1 MKSLKCMLLAVGVS
15 CFALAGNVV
24 YTGGGTGALSDGDA
38 WEGGVAPGAD
48 DVAVFTNDFSGAFS
62 QSTAWSGVRVEGGAV
77 ELSGPA
83 LSLGA
88 DGIDAA
94 AGSLRIAAPVSL
106 ADDTTI
112 QIATGATVELPAQ
125 VTKNSHTVTVRNAG
139 ALRMGEMGA
148 GPVSFDWG
156 AGDSMAFTGSGSDSD
171 TGLLDLRNVNTVA
184 MAEALHGNWL
194 TLSQGT
200 WDHRSGSLQT
210 DYAIAIGSN
219 AGDGSRFVVNGGTV
233 AARRFAIGVANTASS
248 VAEMIVSNGT
258 ATATVTTKSGGGVEI
273 GTSKSPWSSGSSN
286 SPEGY
291 LTVSGGKLTTSHVRF
306 GSDLGAWSDTI
317 KSGYGKVVLSGGELE
332 LKGGDGIFVS
342 GGNYWQWAF
351 DNSAFWSWYDVTLS
365 GGTLSASTH
374 NEVSVRVRLSDADGG
389 ATASVAAGQNLA
401 FTQGLYGSG
410 SLRKAG
416 PGNLRLPAIS
426 TFTGRLDVAEGT
438 VTLGYAPTA
447 IFRADDLSEGAG
459 EEVSAWA
466 CSYGGSW
473 TFNRT
478 VATAV
483 NNKSTTPKI
492 APETINGH
500 KAIRFDGIANALGIS
515 GSASV
520 PAPPVS
526 GKKSLTVFAVVRATD
541 VPSVGDRTDWRQMTQ
556 VVGAVGGPSGT
567 PTLWALCV
575 DADGYAG
582 AGVSYGSST
591 TNYSAWGSAPLTDG
605 RVHVLGFRWSAGSS
619 VSFADGLATTAQ
631 SAPGCTNAMHRTR
644 VLLGMS
650 EAKKFFS
657 GDVAE
662 IVVYNDMR
670 LSDAAYRMI
679 GYELA
684 RKYDASFEFAEPD
697 DEVPEPDAVWSADS
711 LSQQAGES
719 VTEWACANAGAPAD
733 WKFNATTARAIMSDA
748 TSPVMS
754 TNTFNGHKA
763 VSFNGTTDML
773 AITKNVSGD
782 HVFSGVTNL
791 TVAVV
796 FRAPEGSGSGLASAG
811 WPTCAG
817 LIAANLSTPAWGISL
832 TANGRMGMGVRKNS
846 TAGEAA
852 WSQPRHLN
860 DGLPHVAVF
869 SYQGGNALRSVVD
882 GYRLFNATYANFAL
896 LKQRVILGMNEGK
909 HHFAGEIAELRIY
922 RDVAMDLNV
931 MHALWLDLARK
942 YGCDHYTFDGN
953 LGPALASAN
962 VSVAQD
968 AAVNTALGYT
978 VPEGQVWSGAG
989 SVSGTLNVAS
999 NGVVSAADGDLSVAT
1014 LSLEPGA
1021 VLEASAGAGGSISSA
1036 VQAGDLTLP
1045 DGEVTLRVRGGSS
1058 ASAGVVLRWT
1068 GTLRD
1073 NGATWKVVGAGG
1085 AAKVRMDVS
1094 AKTLKL
1100 SPASGTMLMIR

>member
-1 MKSLKCMLLAVGVS
+1 MKTLKCMLLAAGVS

-48 DVAVFTNDFSGAFS
+48 DVAVFTNDFSGTLS
-62 QSTAWSGVRVEGGAV
+62 QPTAWGGVRVTAGTNELAGA
-77 ELSGPA
+77 E

-88 DGIDAA
+88 GGIVAE
-94 AGSLRIAAPVSL
+94 AGRLSIAAPV
-106 ADDTTI
+106 AFVDDTTI
-112 QIATGATVELPAQ
+112 QISFGATVELNAQ
-125 VTKNSHTVTVRNAG
+125 VEKNGHAVSVQNAG
-139 ALRMGEMGA
+139 ALRLGKMGT
-148 GPVSFDWG
+148 GPVAFDWG
-156 AGDSMAFTGSGSDSD
+156 TGDSMSFTGSGSGSN
-171 TGLLDLRNVNTVA
+171 TGLLDLCNVNTVVDA
-184 MAEALHGNWL
+184 AALYGNWL

-210 DYAIAIGSN
+210 GYAIALGSE

-233 AARRFAIGVANTASS
+233 NARRFVVGVANTTTN
-248 VAEMIVSNGT
+248 VAEMIVSNGM
-258 ATATVTTKSGGGVEI
+258 ATATSTARSGGGVEI
-273 GTSKSPWSSGSSN
+273 GTFKSPWSSRSSDA
-286 SPEGY
+286 PEGR
-291 LTVSGGKLTTSHVRF
+291 LTVAGGKLATSHVRF
-306 GSDLGAWSDTI
+306 GSDLGAWSGAI
-317 KSGYGKVVLSGGELE
+317 KSGYGQVVLSGGELE
-332 LKGGDGIFVS
+332 LKGEGIFVS
-342 GGNYWQWAF
+342 GGNYWQSTF
-351 DNSAFWSWYDVTLS
+351 DNSAHWSWHDVTLS
-365 GGTLSASTH
+365 GGTLSASAN

-416 PGNLRLPAIS
+416 PGNLRFSAIS

-459 EEVSAWA
+459 EEVSTWV

-567 PTLWALCV
+567 PTLWAMCV

-605 RVHVLGFRWSAGSS
+605 RAHVLGFRWSAGSS

-684 RKYDASFEFAEPD
+684 LKYDASFEFAEPD

-719 VTEWACANAGAPAD
+719 VTEWACANEGAQAD
-733 WKFNATTARAIMSDA
+733 WKFNATTAKAITSAA
-748 TSPVMS
+748 TSPVIS
-754 TNTFNGHKA
+754 PNTFNGHKA

-817 LIAANLSTPAWGISL
+817 LIAANASTPAWGISL
-832 TANGRMGMGVRKNS
+832 TGNGRMGMGVRKNS

-953 LGPALASAN
+953 LGSALASAH
-962 VSVAQD
+962 VAVAQD
-968 AAVNTALGYT
+968 AVFNTGLGYT
-978 VPEGQVWSGAG
+978 VPDGQVWSGAG

-999 NGVVSAADGDLSVAT
+999 NGVVSTADGNLSVAN
-1014 LSLEPGA
+1014 LLLEPGA
-1021 VLEASAGAGGSISSA
+1021 VLDVSSA
-1036 VQAGDLTLP
+1036 ANGLVTNAVQVGDLTLP
-1045 DGEVTLRVRGGSS
+1045 SGEVTLRVRGGSS
-1058 ASAGVVLRWT
+1058 ASAGVFLRWT

-1073 NGATWKVVGAGG
+1073 NGATWNVLGAGG
-1085 AAKVRMDVS
+1085 AAQVRLDVS